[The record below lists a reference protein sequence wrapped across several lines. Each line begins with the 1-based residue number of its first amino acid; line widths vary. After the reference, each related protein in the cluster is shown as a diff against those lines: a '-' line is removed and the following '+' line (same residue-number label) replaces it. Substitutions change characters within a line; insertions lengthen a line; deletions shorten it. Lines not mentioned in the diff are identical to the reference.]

1 MNRLSNMAARD
12 VETLLH
18 PFTHL
23 QLHRST
29 GPLIIDHG
37 KGIYLYDSTGK
48 PYFDALAG
56 LWCTSLGFG
65 NEELI
70 DAITQQ
76 LHKLPFASLF
86 QGKSHDLAI
95 ELAEKLKELAPC
107 PTSKVLFSSGGSD
120 ANDMQVKMTWYYNNA
135 RGLPKKKKIIS
146 RLRGYHGITVA
157 SGSLTGLPPV
167 HADFDLPFP
176 NVLHTTCPDYYR
188 YSRDG
193 ESEDEFCA
201 RMAQDLD
208 EMIQR
213 EGPETIAGFIA
224 EPVMGAGGL
233 VIPPKNYFP
242 KINEVLSAYD
252 VRFISDEVI
261 CGFGRTG
268 NWFGAQSL
276 GMKPTTITMAKAIT
290 ASYFPLG
297 AITIEDDLYQ
307 AMVRQSEKIGV
318 FAHGY
323 TYTGHPVGC
332 AAALKTIEI
341 YKRDKIIEHV
351 QKVAPVFAERIRQLE
366 DHPLV
371 GNTRSIGLLGGVE
384 LVADKKTR
392 RLFDPKQS
400 VGVNCVANLHH
411 HGVINR
417 AVGGDVIAFCPP
429 LIVTAQEINAIF
441 DIMEKALDETEAWV
455 HQNDLRAA

>member
-1 MNRLSNMAARD
+1 
-12 VETLLH
+12 
-18 PFTHL
+18 
-23 QLHRST
+23 
-29 GPLIIDHG
+29 
-37 KGIYLYDSTGK
+37 
-48 PYFDALAG
+48 
-56 LWCTSLGFG
+56 
-65 NEELI
+65 
-70 DAITQQ
+70 
-76 LHKLPFASLF
+76 
-86 QGKSHDLAI
+86 
-95 ELAEKLKELAPC
+95 
-107 PTSKVLFSSGGSD
+107 
-120 ANDMQVKMTWYYNNA
+120 
-135 RGLPKKKKIIS
+135 
-146 RLRGYHGITVA
+146 
-157 SGSLTGLPPV
+157 
-167 HADFDLPFP
+167 
-176 NVLHTTCPDYYR
+176 
-188 YSRDG
+188 
-193 ESEDEFCA
+193 
-201 RMAQDLD
+201 MAQDLD

-351 QKVAPVFAERIRQLE
+351 QKVAPVFAERIRRLD

-400 VGVNCVANLHH
+400 VGVNCVANLHR

-441 DIMEKALDETEAWV
+441 DIMEKALDETETWV
-455 HQNDLRAA
+455 HQNDLRAV